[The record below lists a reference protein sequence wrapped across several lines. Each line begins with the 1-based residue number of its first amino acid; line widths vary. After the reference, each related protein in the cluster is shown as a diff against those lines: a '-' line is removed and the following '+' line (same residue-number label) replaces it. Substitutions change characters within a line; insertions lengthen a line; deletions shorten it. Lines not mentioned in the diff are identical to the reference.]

1 MTGYGRA
8 EERFDEE
15 TLSVEIKS
23 LNSKNLDLSVRL
35 PQALRT
41 HELNLRKRL
50 SDAIIRGKVEVYVQL
65 SGQQLNPQ
73 AQLNQEVINRY
84 LEQINA
90 IAEGDRLS
98 QLALALRLPDAV
110 SQEKEVLEDQSWEAK
125 LFQVADRAVE
135 AFHAFRT
142 QEGKELQEDILSNLR
157 QIESGLERIN
167 TLDSERTDNQRTKL
181 REAIDTL
188 EQKIDENRFEQELIY
203 YIEKFDINEERV
215 RLKNHIDY
223 FQTTLAE
230 VAVGK
235 KLGFIAQELGREI
248 NTIGSKAKAKDLIAK
263 ESETNKKRQRSGP
276 PPGGK
281 LSPNTWGSALRN
293 LCRNFRPAPRGLGIA
308 ET

>member
-1 MTGYGRA
+1 MLQSMTGYGRA

-15 TLSVEIKS
+15 TLSIEIKS

-50 SDAIIRGKVEVYVQL
+50 SDTIIRGKVEVYVQL

-135 AFHAFRT
+135 ALISFRI

-157 QIESGLERIN
+157 QIELGLERIVG
-167 TLDSERTDNQRTKL
+167 LDSERTDNQRTKL

-223 FQTTLAE
+223 FQTTLKE
-230 VAVGK
+230 EAVGK

-248 NTIGSKAKAKDLIAK
+248 NTIGSKANHSGIQREVVQMKDALEKIK
-263 ESETNKKRQRSGP
+263 EQSLNV
-276 PPGGK
+276 
-281 LSPNTWGSALRN
+281 L
-293 LCRNFRPAPRGLGIA
+293 
-308 ET
+308 

>member
-1 MTGYGRA
+1 MLQSMTGYGRA

-157 QIESGLERIN
+157 QIESGLGRIN

-203 YIEKFDINEERV
+203 YIEKFDMNEERV

-230 VAVGK
+230 EAVGK

-248 NTIGSKAKAKDLIAK
+248 NTIGSKANHSGIQREVVQMKDALEKIK
-263 ESETNKKRQRSGP
+263 EQSLNV
-276 PPGGK
+276 
-281 LSPNTWGSALRN
+281 L
-293 LCRNFRPAPRGLGIA
+293 
-308 ET
+308 

>member
-1 MTGYGRA
+1 MLQSMTGYGRA

-157 QIESGLERIN
+157 QIESGLGRIN
-167 TLDSERTDNQRTKL
+167 TLDGERTDNQRTKL

-230 VAVGK
+230 EAVGK

-248 NTIGSKAKAKDLIAK
+248 NTIGSKANHSGIQREVVQMKDALEKIK
-263 ESETNKKRQRSGP
+263 EQSLNV
-276 PPGGK
+276 
-281 LSPNTWGSALRN
+281 L
-293 LCRNFRPAPRGLGIA
+293 
-308 ET
+308 

>member
-84 LEQINA
+84 LEQINT

-157 QIESGLERIN
+157 QIESGLGRIN

-181 REAIDTL
+181 REAIETL

-248 NTIGSKAKAKDLIAK
+248 NTIGSKANHSGIQREVVQMKDALEKIK
-263 ESETNKKRQRSGP
+263 EQSLNV
-276 PPGGK
+276 
-281 LSPNTWGSALRN
+281 L
-293 LCRNFRPAPRGLGIA
+293 
-308 ET
+308 

>member
-1 MTGYGRA
+1 MLQSMTGYGRA

-50 SDAIIRGKVEVYVQL
+50 SDSIIRGKVEVYVQL

-157 QIESGLERIN
+157 QIESGLGRIN

-230 VAVGK
+230 EAVGK

-248 NTIGSKAKAKDLIAK
+248 NTIGSKANHSGIQREVVQMKDALEKIK
-263 ESETNKKRQRSGP
+263 EQSLNV
-276 PPGGK
+276 
-281 LSPNTWGSALRN
+281 L
-293 LCRNFRPAPRGLGIA
+293 
-308 ET
+308 

>member
-1 MTGYGRA
+1 MLQSMTGYGRA

-50 SDAIIRGKVEVYVQL
+50 SDSIIRGKVEVYVQL

-157 QIESGLERIN
+157 QIESGLGRIN

-248 NTIGSKAKAKDLIAK
+248 NTIGSKANHSGIQREVVQMKDALEKIK
-263 ESETNKKRQRSGP
+263 EQSLNV
-276 PPGGK
+276 
-281 LSPNTWGSALRN
+281 L
-293 LCRNFRPAPRGLGIA
+293 
-308 ET
+308 

>member
-1 MTGYGRA
+1 MLQSMTGYGRA

-110 SQEKEVLEDQSWEAK
+110 SQEKEVLEDQSWEVK

-157 QIESGLERIN
+157 QIELGLGRIN
-167 TLDSERTDNQRTKL
+167 ALDSERTDNQRTKL

-215 RLKNHIDY
+215 RLRNHIDY

-230 VAVGK
+230 EAVGK

-248 NTIGSKAKAKDLIAK
+248 NTIGSKANHSGIQREVVQMKDALEKIK
-263 ESETNKKRQRSGP
+263 EQSLNV
-276 PPGGK
+276 
-281 LSPNTWGSALRN
+281 L
-293 LCRNFRPAPRGLGIA
+293 
-308 ET
+308 

>member
-1 MTGYGRA
+1 MLQSMTGYGRA

-248 NTIGSKAKAKDLIAK
+248 NTIGSKANHSGIQREVVQMKDALEKIK
-263 ESETNKKRQRSGP
+263 EQSLNV
-276 PPGGK
+276 
-281 LSPNTWGSALRN
+281 L
-293 LCRNFRPAPRGLGIA
+293 
-308 ET
+308 

>member
-1 MTGYGRA
+1 MLQSMTGYGRA
-8 EERFDEE
+8 EESFDEE

-50 SDAIIRGKVEVYVQL
+50 SDSIIRGKVEVYVQL

-157 QIESGLERIN
+157 QIESGLGRIN

-181 REAIDTL
+181 REAIATL

-230 VAVGK
+230 EAVGK

-248 NTIGSKAKAKDLIAK
+248 NTIGSKANHSGIQREVVQMKDALEKIK
-263 ESETNKKRQRSGP
+263 EQSLNV
-276 PPGGK
+276 
-281 LSPNTWGSALRN
+281 L
-293 LCRNFRPAPRGLGIA
+293 
-308 ET
+308 

>member
-1 MTGYGRA
+1 MLQSMTGYGRA

-84 LEQINA
+84 LEQINT

-157 QIESGLERIN
+157 QIESGLGRIN

-181 REAIDTL
+181 REAIATL

-230 VAVGK
+230 EAVGK

-248 NTIGSKAKAKDLIAK
+248 NTIGSKANHSGIQREVVQMKDALEKIK
-263 ESETNKKRQRSGP
+263 EQSLNV
-276 PPGGK
+276 
-281 LSPNTWGSALRN
+281 L
-293 LCRNFRPAPRGLGIA
+293 
-308 ET
+308 

>member
-84 LEQINA
+84 LEQINT

-125 LFQVADRAVE
+125 LFQVANRAVE

-157 QIESGLERIN
+157 QIESGLGRIN

-181 REAIDTL
+181 REAIETL

-230 VAVGK
+230 EAVGK

-248 NTIGSKAKAKDLIAK
+248 NTIGSKANHSGIQREVVQMKDALEKIK
-263 ESETNKKRQRSGP
+263 EQSLNV
-276 PPGGK
+276 
-281 LSPNTWGSALRN
+281 L
-293 LCRNFRPAPRGLGIA
+293 
-308 ET
+308 

>member
-8 EERFDEE
+8 EERFEEE

-157 QIESGLERIN
+157 QIESGLGRIN

-248 NTIGSKAKAKDLIAK
+248 NTIGSKANHSGIQREVVQMKDALEKIK
-263 ESETNKKRQRSGP
+263 EQSLNV
-276 PPGGK
+276 
-281 LSPNTWGSALRN
+281 L
-293 LCRNFRPAPRGLGIA
+293 
-308 ET
+308 

>member
-1 MTGYGRA
+1 MLQSMTGYGRA

-50 SDAIIRGKVEVYVQL
+50 SDSIIRGKVEVYVQL

-90 IAEGDRLS
+90 IAKGDRLS

-157 QIESGLERIN
+157 QIESGLGRIN

-248 NTIGSKAKAKDLIAK
+248 NTIGSKANHSGIQREVVQMKDALEKIK
-263 ESETNKKRQRSGP
+263 EQSLNV
-276 PPGGK
+276 
-281 LSPNTWGSALRN
+281 L
-293 LCRNFRPAPRGLGIA
+293 
-308 ET
+308 

>member
-1 MTGYGRA
+1 MLQSMTGYGRA

-50 SDAIIRGKVEVYVQL
+50 SDAIIRGKVEVYIQL
-65 SGQQLNPQ
+65 SAQQLTPQ
-73 AQLNQEVINRY
+73 AQLNQEVIGHY

-98 QLALALRLPDAV
+98 QLALALRLPDAI

-157 QIESGLERIN
+157 QIELGLERIVG
-167 TLDSERTDNQRTKL
+167 LDSERTDNQRTKL

-223 FQTTLAE
+223 FQTTLKE
-230 VAVGK
+230 EAVGK

-248 NTIGSKAKAKDLIAK
+248 NTIGSKANHSGIQREVVQMKDALEKIK
-263 ESETNKKRQRSGP
+263 EQSLNV
-276 PPGGK
+276 
-281 LSPNTWGSALRN
+281 L
-293 LCRNFRPAPRGLGIA
+293 
-308 ET
+308 

>member
-1 MTGYGRA
+1 MLQSMTGYGRA

-50 SDAIIRGKVEVYVQL
+50 SDTIIRGKVEVYVQL

-84 LEQINA
+84 LEQINT

-157 QIESGLERIN
+157 QIESGLGRIN

-230 VAVGK
+230 EAVGK

-248 NTIGSKAKAKDLIAK
+248 NTIGSKANHSGIQREVVQMKDALEKIK
-263 ESETNKKRQRSGP
+263 EQSLNV
-276 PPGGK
+276 
-281 LSPNTWGSALRN
+281 L
-293 LCRNFRPAPRGLGIA
+293 
-308 ET
+308 

>member
-50 SDAIIRGKVEVYVQL
+50 SDTIIRGKVEVYVQL

-90 IAEGDRLS
+90 IAKGDRLS

-157 QIESGLERIN
+157 QIESGLGRIN

-230 VAVGK
+230 EAVGK

-248 NTIGSKAKAKDLIAK
+248 NTIGSKANHSGIQREVVQMKDALEKIK
-263 ESETNKKRQRSGP
+263 EQSLNV
-276 PPGGK
+276 
-281 LSPNTWGSALRN
+281 L
-293 LCRNFRPAPRGLGIA
+293 
-308 ET
+308 

>member
-1 MTGYGRA
+1 MLQSMTGYGRA

-90 IAEGDRLS
+90 IAKGDRLS

-157 QIESGLERIN
+157 QIESGLGRIN

-181 REAIDTL
+181 REAIATL

-230 VAVGK
+230 EAVGK

-248 NTIGSKAKAKDLIAK
+248 NTIGSKANHSGIQREVVQMKDALEKIK
-263 ESETNKKRQRSGP
+263 EQSLNV
-276 PPGGK
+276 
-281 LSPNTWGSALRN
+281 L
-293 LCRNFRPAPRGLGIA
+293 
-308 ET
+308 

>member
-1 MTGYGRA
+1 MLQSMTGYGRA

-84 LEQINA
+84 LEQINT

-157 QIESGLERIN
+157 QIESGLGRIN

-181 REAIDTL
+181 REAIDAL

-230 VAVGK
+230 EAVGK

-248 NTIGSKAKAKDLIAK
+248 NTIGSKANHSGIQREVVQMKDALEKIK
-263 ESETNKKRQRSGP
+263 EQSLNV
-276 PPGGK
+276 
-281 LSPNTWGSALRN
+281 L
-293 LCRNFRPAPRGLGIA
+293 
-308 ET
+308 

>member
-1 MTGYGRA
+1 MLQSMTGYGRA

-84 LEQINA
+84 LEQINT
-90 IAEGDRLS
+90 IAEGDRLN

-157 QIESGLERIN
+157 QIESGLGRIN

-230 VAVGK
+230 EAVGK

-248 NTIGSKAKAKDLIAK
+248 NTIGSKANHSGIQREVVQMKDALEKIK
-263 ESETNKKRQRSGP
+263 EQSLNV
-276 PPGGK
+276 
-281 LSPNTWGSALRN
+281 L
-293 LCRNFRPAPRGLGIA
+293 
-308 ET
+308 

>member
-1 MTGYGRA
+1 MLQSMTGYGRA

-50 SDAIIRGKVEVYVQL
+50 SDTIIRGKVEVYVQL

-90 IAEGDRLS
+90 IAKGDRLS

-157 QIESGLERIN
+157 QIESGLGRIN

-203 YIEKFDINEERV
+203 YIEKFDINEELV

-248 NTIGSKAKAKDLIAK
+248 NTIGSKANHSGIQREVVQMKDALEKIK
-263 ESETNKKRQRSGP
+263 EQSLNV
-276 PPGGK
+276 
-281 LSPNTWGSALRN
+281 L
-293 LCRNFRPAPRGLGIA
+293 
-308 ET
+308 